1 MRTILSIVF
10 VFCAL
15 SVSAMRFVSSTDHNE
30 MRVFLCWIILEEFGE
45 DALIQDFAKNPKQ
58 RAVIKIT
65 YHFEKNQISV
75 EFLAADGFFADENRQ
90 RQFIEAISS
99 VDAIFFYE
107 PFRYAHLVP
116 PAKEIKANYVIFTK
130 PDWVKLKENDS
141 KVLVKLKENSSD

>member
-130 PDWVKLKENDS
+130 PDWVKLKEN
-141 KVLVKLKENSSD
+141 SSD